1 MGSRSGDVD
10 ALPNWA
16 GHARRWKLVRVLGIG
31 ALVAGGLTV
40 AFWLLVAALLF
51 GPMLF
56 WFAWNV
62 LDFGPAI
69 GLPELGFWA
78 ILLAVLFLVVGWFG
92 KVAISAIVFL
102 IDPGWFQGE
111 ALVRWPEPTV
121 RNFIAIAI
129 LAVLAASPHAREHK
143 KDD

>member
-1 MGSRSGDVD
+1 MGNRPGDSQ
-10 ALPNWA
+10 ALPDWA
-16 GHARRWKLVRVLGIG
+16 VHARRWKLVRVLGIG

-56 WFAWNV
+56 WLAWNV
-62 LDFGPAI
+62 LDFGPAL

-92 KVAISAIVFL
+92 KVAIAAIVFL
-102 IDPGWFQGE
+102 IDPGWFQAE
-111 ALVRWPEPTV
+111 ALVQWPEPTV
-121 RNFIAIAI
+121 RNFLAVAI

-143 KDD
+143 TDD